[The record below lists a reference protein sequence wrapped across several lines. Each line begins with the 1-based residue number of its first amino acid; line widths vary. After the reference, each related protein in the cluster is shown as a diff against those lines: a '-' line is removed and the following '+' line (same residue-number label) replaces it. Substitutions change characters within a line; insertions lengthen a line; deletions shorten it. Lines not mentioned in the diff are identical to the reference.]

1 MPRARIFDVDQA
13 IDQALQL
20 FWRNGYEGTTLS
32 DLTAALRI
40 NRPSLYA
47 AFGSK
52 EELFRRALERYVAGP
67 GKVSS
72 ALEAPTAREAV
83 FRLMRFYADAIGH
96 PERPV
101 GCFLVQGALVSG
113 ESDEPIRIAL
123 VNERHFAETRLAE
136 RLYRAK
142 REGDLP
148 ADANPRDLARYVYT
162 VCHGLAVQSFGGA
175 TRKQTRKQLRRV
187 VDIAMRA
194 WPE

>member
-20 FWRNGYEGTTLS
+20 FWRNGYEGTTVS

-52 EELFRRALERYVAGP
+52 EELFRRALERYIA
-67 GKVSS
+67 
-72 ALEAPTAREAV
+72 AV
-83 FRLMRFYADAIGH
+83 GH

-113 ESDEPIRIAL
+113 ESNEPIRIAL
-123 VNERHFAETRLAE
+123 VNERHLAEARLAK

-162 VCHGLAVQSFGGA
+162 VCHGLAVQSFGGG
-175 TRKQTRKQLRRV
+175 TRKQIRKQLRRV

-194 WPE
+194 WPK

>member
-20 FWRNGYEGTTLS
+20 FWRNGYEGTTVS

-52 EELFRRALERYVAGP
+52 EELFRRALERYIAGL
-67 GKVSS
+67 GKISS

-83 FRLMRFYADAIGH
+83 FRLMRFYADAVGH

-101 GCFLVQGALVSG
+101 GCFLVQV
-113 ESDEPIRIAL
+113 AL
-123 VNERHFAETRLAE
+123 VNERHLAEARLAK

-194 WPE
+194 WPK

>member
-20 FWRNGYEGTTLS
+20 FWRNGYEGTTVS

-72 ALEAPTAREAV
+72 SLESPTAREPV
-83 FRLMRFYADAIGH
+83 SRLIRYYPDATAQ
-96 PERPV
+96 P
-101 GCFLVQGALVSG
+101 Q
-113 ESDEPIRIAL
+113 
-123 VNERHFAETRLAE
+123 
-136 RLYRAK
+136 
-142 REGDLP
+142 
-148 ADANPRDLARYVYT
+148 
-162 VCHGLAVQSFGGA
+162 
-175 TRKQTRKQLRRV
+175 
-187 VDIAMRA
+187 
-194 WPE
+194 